1 MSKKGK
7 FIKVKDSK
15 TIELLKAN
23 GYVLLSMNDGVA
35 TFINNNK
42 LSFSLP
48 DKHIHFSDRLEF

>member
-1 MSKKGK
+1 MSTKGK
-7 FIKVKDSK
+7 FIKVKDRK

-23 GYVLLSMNDGVA
+23 GYVLLSMTDGVA

-42 LSFSLP
+42 LNFSLP